1 MAISVVG
8 FENVQFV
15 DFNPDPASG
24 IPNDLF
30 LITGVALIQPFSG
43 TTGNQGGW
51 TRDTC
56 SFDVPSPD
64 GQPFLFS
71 GGDVSASAVVFPAS
85 VQNVGSQDI
94 GFGVDSASA
103 VVSETVNMQKQ
114 RKVTLTARV
123 VVRDPRGIVWRLAFQ
138 ANVLARIPVR

>member
-8 FENVQFV
+8 FDNVQFV

-24 IPNDLF
+24 TPNDLF
-30 LITGVALIQPFSG
+30 LITGVALIQFSG
-43 TTGNQGGW
+43 TVGNQGGW

-56 SFDVPSPD
+56 SFDVPAPD

-71 GGDVSASAVVFPAS
+71 GGDVSASALVVPAT

-94 GFGVDSASA
+94 GFGVDSVSA
-103 VVSETVNMQKQ
+103 VVSQPVNMQKQ
-114 RKVTLTARV
+114 RKVTLVANV
-123 VVRDPRGIVWRLAFQ
+123 VVRDTHGIIWRLAFQ

>member
-15 DFNPDPASG
+15 DFNPEPASG
-24 IPNDLF
+24 VPNDLF

-114 RKVTLTARV
+114 RKVTLVARV
-123 VVRDPRGIVWRLAFQ
+123 VVRDTKGIIWRLGFQ
-138 ANVLARIPVR
+138 ANVLARVPVR

>member
-8 FENVQFV
+8 FDNVQFV

-24 IPNDLF
+24 TPNDLF
-30 LITGVALIQPFSG
+30 LITGVALIQFSG
-43 TTGNQGGW
+43 TAANQGGW

-56 SFDVPSPD
+56 SFDVPAPD

-71 GGDVSASAVVFPAS
+71 GGDVSASALVVPAT

-94 GFGVDSASA
+94 GFGVDSVSA
-103 VVSETVNMQKQ
+103 VVSQPVNMQKQ
-114 RKVTLTARV
+114 RKVTLVANV
-123 VVRDPRGIVWRLAFQ
+123 VVRDTHGIIWRLAFQ

>member
-1 MAISVVG
+1 MAINVVG

-24 IPNDLF
+24 VPNDLF
-30 LITGVALIQPFSG
+30 LITGVALIQPFTG
-43 TTGNQGGW
+43 TAGNQGGW

-56 SFDVPSPD
+56 SFDVPAPN

-71 GGDVSASAVVFPAS
+71 GGDVSASALVVPAT
-85 VQNVGSQDI
+85 VQNVGSEDI

-103 VVSETVNMQKQ
+103 VVSDTVNMQKQ
-114 RKVTLTARV
+114 RKVTLVARV
-123 VVRDPRGIVWRLAFQ
+123 VVRDTKGLIWRLAFQ
-138 ANVLARIPVR
+138 ANVLARVPVR

>member
-8 FENVQFV
+8 FDNVQFV

-24 IPNDLF
+24 TPNDLF
-30 LITGVALIQPFSG
+30 LITGVALIQFSG
-43 TTGNQGGW
+43 AAGNQGGW

-56 SFDVPSPD
+56 SFDVPTPD

-71 GGDVSASAVVFPAS
+71 GGDVSASALVVPAT

-94 GFGVDSASA
+94 GFGVDSVSA
-103 VVSETVNMQKQ
+103 VVSQPVNMQKQ
-114 RKVTLTARV
+114 RKVTLVAKV
-123 VVRDPRGIVWRLAFQ
+123 VVRDTHGIVWRLAFQ
-138 ANVLARIPVR
+138 TNVLARIPVR

>member
-8 FENVQFV
+8 FENVQLV

-24 IPNDLF
+24 VPNDLF

-56 SFDVPSPD
+56 SFDVPTPD

-103 VVSETVNMQKQ
+103 VVSEEVNMQKQ
-114 RKVTLTARV
+114 RKVTIVARV
-123 VVRDPRGIVWRLAFQ
+123 VVRDTKGIIWRLGFQ
-138 ANVLARIPVR
+138 ANVLARVPVR

>member
-114 RKVTLTARV
+114 RKVTIVARV
-123 VVRDPRGIVWRLAFQ
+123 VVRDTKGIIWRLGFQ
-138 ANVLARIPVR
+138 ANVLARVPVR